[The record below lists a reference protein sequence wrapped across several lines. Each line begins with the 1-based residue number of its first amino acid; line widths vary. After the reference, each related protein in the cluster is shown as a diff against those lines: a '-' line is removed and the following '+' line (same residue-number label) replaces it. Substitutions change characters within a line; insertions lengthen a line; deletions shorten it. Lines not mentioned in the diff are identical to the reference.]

1 MPFIDNINNI
11 FENNIN
17 QDIYSDISLLIDVTK
32 LESDIISLYKK
43 NKYCDINN
51 NDMIDKMFDEINSK
65 YKDINNINFT
75 EIKKSVKEEYQKIV
89 EHNNKKYNNII
100 KIHNYIIDDT

>member
-17 QDIYSDISLLIDVTK
+17 QDIYSDISLLTDVTK

-43 NKYCDINN
+43 NKYCDKNN
-51 NDMIDKMFDEINSK
+51 NEMIDIIFDEINSK
-65 YKDINNINFT
+65 YKDRNNINFT
-75 EIKKSVKEEYQKIV
+75 KIKKNVKEEYQKIV
-89 EHNNKKYNNII
+89 EHNNQKYNNII

>member
-51 NDMIDKMFDEINSK
+51 NDMIDKMFDEINNK
-65 YKDINNINFT
+65 YKDRNNINFT

>member
-17 QDIYSDISLLIDVTK
+17 QDIYYDISLLIDVTK

-51 NDMIDKMFDEINSK
+51 NDMIDKMFDEINNK
-65 YKDINNINFT
+65 YKDRNNIKFT

>member
-17 QDIYSDISLLIDVTK
+17 RDIYSDISLLTDVTK

-65 YKDINNINFT
+65 YKDRNNINFT

>member
-17 QDIYSDISLLIDVTK
+17 QDIYSDISLLTDVTK

-51 NDMIDKMFDEINSK
+51 NEMIDKIFDEINSK
-65 YKDINNINFT
+65 YKDRNNINFT
-75 EIKKSVKEEYQKIV
+75 KIKKSVKEEYQKIV
-89 EHNNKKYNNII
+89 
-100 KIHNYIIDDT
+100 

>member
-17 QDIYSDISLLIDVTK
+17 RDIYSDISLLTDVTK

-51 NDMIDKMFDEINSK
+51 NEMIDKIFDEINSK
-65 YKDINNINFT
+65 YKDRNNINFT
-75 EIKKSVKEEYQKIV
+75 KIKKSVKEEYQKIV
-89 EHNNKKYNNII
+89 EHNNQKYNNII

>member
-17 QDIYSDISLLIDVTK
+17 QDIYSDISLLTDVTK

-51 NDMIDKMFDEINSK
+51 NEMIDIIFDEINSK
-65 YKDINNINFT
+65 YKDRNNINFT
-75 EIKKSVKEEYQKIV
+75 KIKKNVKEEYQKIV
-89 EHNNKKYNNII
+89 EHNNQKYNNII
-100 KIHNYIIDDT
+100 KIYNYIIDDT